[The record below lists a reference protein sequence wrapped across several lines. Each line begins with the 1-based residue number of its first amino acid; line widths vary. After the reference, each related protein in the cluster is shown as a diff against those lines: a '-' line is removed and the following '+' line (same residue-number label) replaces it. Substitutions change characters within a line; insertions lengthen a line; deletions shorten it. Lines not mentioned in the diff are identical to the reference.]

1 MRVSDIVQP
10 DMNIA
15 RSTSLERDKSATS
28 FIRDYQLTA
37 KATEAL
43 GRFADALGGEK
54 VSAWSLT
61 GPYGMGKS
69 SFVSYLMALTGP
81 KDDPLTE
88 MAMKKLEDSSPQLHS
103 RISNA
108 MAEAVD
114 DAGFF
119 RIAVTA
125 AYEPINNTL
134 AQGLR
139 EALMST
145 QLDSGDQCIER
156 LNRLINS
163 DCVDPRELLA
173 VFEDVRNLAG
183 CPMIVVVDEFGKC
196 LDYMSHHPG
205 EGDIFIVQQLAELDD
220 IYLWVC
226 LHQAF
231 DDYALGLSIL
241 QRQEWA
247 KVQGR
252 FEDISF
258 VESTPQMLYLIGR
271 TLKQSQDEEM
281 ERLIRRWAVNAHE
294 LIDQLVG
301 ADKQYFDVDAIA
313 GMYPLHPLTA
323 IALIELCKKYAQN
336 DRTLFAFMCGGHK
349 NALPAY
355 IQTTVIASEEWLP
368 SVGLDYLYD
377 YFFNIVTTTY
387 VNRSESQR
395 WIEIHDI
402 IRGASHLSV
411 DEYALLKTIGVLNL
425 LSNNLGIKA
434 NLANICAIMEYSH
447 NIPRAKV
454 CDIVEEFA
462 NKGFLIY
469 REYADEYRLWE
480 GSDFDIHGAVRQ
492 KRERLISAPLDAIL
506 QRYVELSPVTASRH
520 SYKTG
525 TTRRFERRWVDVAS
539 LSDGLSPC
547 EGFDGLLV
555 YSFGT
560 TPEPSFIPR
569 ICNDGRPLLVAYS
582 GARRTIH
589 ELALELAAS
598 RLVLEN
604 SPELM
609 HDSVARKEMRF
620 RIEVAEQKLRIH
632 LKELYSPGSERVKWY
647 KSDRITGVSEVHICN
662 ARGLS
667 SILSDLCD
675 EYYYKSPRIHNEMVS
690 YHTLSGAA
698 SRARRELV
706 EAMATR
712 SAEERLGFDGFPQE
726 VALYISLLEAEGLHR
741 RDDAT
746 GFWYLTLE
754 GRDNDLNY
762 VWEQIDQCIENADDS
777 GISVADILKVLY
789 EPPFGMR
796 QGPAPIYLSLYI
808 LVKSEEIAVFLEDK
822 YLPYVSA
829 ADMALM
835 LKRPELFVLKKFAA
849 SNMEREVFD
858 LYRAILNTIE
868 IAADTGLRNATMLGV
883 VGPLTR
889 FIDELTAYAKRTR
902 NISTEAQRVRTA
914 ILNSVD
920 PIELL
925 FEGLPNAVGVELGAT
940 DGWNREWQD
949 AFQNRLRSS
958 LLELGEAYNLLTSS
972 VKDVVAE
979 AFRCEDLAEFRA
991 TQCEDLKKLIDICND
1006 NELKAVLRAL
1016 TRKCDSIDDWV
1027 DGIAGTVSRK
1037 PMSSWRDGDLELFAL
1052 KLRDF
1057 ASRIEQ
1063 LQQLAAVTGYSRM
1076 DNAIC
1081 LNILMPDGNVIRKSV
1096 IPDDEGNAVVRKTID
1111 EVMKLSEAANLS
1123 GDERWLVISGLVESL
1138 LEGDKD
1144 AT

>member
-10 DMNIA
+10 DMNTA

-37 KATEAL
+37 KAIEAL

-69 SFVSYLMALTGP
+69 SFAAYLMALTGP
-81 KDDPLTE
+81 ADDLLTV
-88 MAMKKLEDSSPQLHS
+88 MAMNKLEDSSPQLHAT
-103 RISNA
+103 ISNA
-108 MAEAVD
+108 MAKVVHY
-114 DAGFF
+114 AGFF
-119 RIAVTA
+119 RISITA

-145 QLDSGDQCIER
+145 RLDNGDQCIER
-156 LNRLINS
+156 LNGLMNS
-163 DCVDPRELLA
+163 DCIDPRELLA
-173 VFEDVRNLAG
+173 VFEDVRNLAD

-196 LDYMSHHPG
+196 LDYMSHHPD

-231 DDYALGLSIL
+231 DDYAFGLSIL

-258 VESTPQMLYLIGR
+258 VESTPQMLHLISR
-271 TLKQSQDEEM
+271 ALKQSQDAET
-281 ERLIRRWAVNAHE
+281 ERLVRWWAVDAHE
-294 LIDQLVG
+294 LIDKLVG
-301 ADKQYFDVDAIA
+301 ADKQYFDVDSIA
-313 GMYPLHPLTA
+313 NMYPLHPLTA
-323 IALIELCKKYAQN
+323 IALIELCRRYAQN
-336 DRTLFAFMCGGHK
+336 DRTLFAFICGGHK

-355 IQTTVIASEEWLP
+355 IQTTVIDTEEWLP

-387 VNRSESQR
+387 VNRSASQR

-425 LSNNLGIKA
+425 LSSTLGVKA
-434 NLANICAIMEYSH
+434 NPANICAIMEYSH
-447 NIPRAKV
+447 NMPALKV
-454 CDIVEEFA
+454 RDIVDGFA
-462 NKGFLIY
+462 DKGFLIY

-480 GSDFDIHGAVRQ
+480 GSDFDIHGAIRQ
-492 KRERLISAPLDAIL
+492 KREKLISAPLDAIL
-506 QRYVELSPVTASRH
+506 QRCVELSPLTASRH
-520 SYKTG
+520 SHKTG
-525 TTRRFERRWVDVAS
+525 TARRFERRWVDITL
-539 LSDGLSPC
+539 LSDGLSLC

-560 TPEPSFIPR
+560 TPEPSPIPSM
-569 ICNDGRPLLVAYS
+569 CNDGRPLLVAYS
-582 GARRTIH
+582 GSRRTIH

-598 RLVLEN
+598 RSVLES

-620 RIEVAEQKLRIH
+620 RIEVAEQKLRTH
-632 LKELYSPGSERVKWY
+632 LKELYSPGSEHVKWY

-662 ARGLS
+662 ARALS
-667 SILSDLCD
+667 STLSDLCD
-675 EYYYKSPRIHNEMVS
+675 EYYYKCPCIHNEMVS
-690 YHTLSGAA
+690 YHVLSGAA

-706 EAMATR
+706 EAMTTR

-726 VALYISLLEAEGLHR
+726 VALYVSLLEAEGLHMK
-741 RDDAT
+741 DDAT

-754 GRDNDLNY
+754 GRDTSLGY
-762 VWEQIDQCIENADDS
+762 VWAQVDHCIEDGGDT
-777 GISVADILKVLY
+777 GISVADILEVLY

-796 QGPAPIYLSLYI
+796 QGPAAIYLSLYI
-808 LVKSEEIAVFLEDK
+808 LVKSEEIAVFLEGK

-858 LYRAILNTIE
+858 VYRAILNTAE
-868 IAADTGLRNATMLGV
+868 IGADTGLRNATMLGV

-889 FIDELTAYAKRTR
+889 FVDGLTEYAKQTR
-902 NISTEAQRVRTA
+902 NISTEAQRVRKA

-940 DGWNREWQD
+940 GGWNCDWQD
-949 AFQNRLRSS
+949 AFQDKLRNS
-958 LLELGEAYNLLTSS
+958 LLELGDAYSFLTSQ
-972 VKDVVAE
+972 VKDVVGE
-979 AFRCEDLAEFRA
+979 AFQCEDLAEFRA
-991 TQCEDLKKLIDICND
+991 TQCEGLKKLIDICND
-1006 NELKAVLRAL
+1006 NELRAVLGVL
-1016 TRKCDSIDDWV
+1016 TRECDSIDDWV
-1027 DGIAGTVSRK
+1027 DGIAGIVSRK
-1037 PMSSWRDGDLELFAL
+1037 PMSSWRDDDLGLFGL

-1057 ASRIEQ
+1057 VSRIEQ
-1063 LQQLAAVTGYSRM
+1063 LQDLAAVTGYSRM
-1076 DNAIC
+1076 DNAMS
-1081 LNILMPDGNVIRKSV
+1081 LNILMSDGHVIRKSV
-1096 IPDDEGNAVVRKTID
+1096 RPDDEGNAAVRKTID
-1111 EVMKLSEAANLS
+1111 EVTKLSEAANLS
-1123 GDERWLVISGLVESL
+1123 DDERWLVISGLVESL
-1138 LEGDKD
+1138 LGGGKD
-1144 AT
+1144 AV

>member
-313 GMYPLHPLTA
+313 GMYH
-323 IALIELCKKYAQN
+323 
-336 DRTLFAFMCGGHK
+336 
-349 NALPAY
+349 
-355 IQTTVIASEEWLP
+355 
-368 SVGLDYLYD
+368 
-377 YFFNIVTTTY
+377 
-387 VNRSESQR
+387 
-395 WIEIHDI
+395 
-402 IRGASHLSV
+402 
-411 DEYALLKTIGVLNL
+411 
-425 LSNNLGIKA
+425 
-434 NLANICAIMEYSH
+434 
-447 NIPRAKV
+447 
-454 CDIVEEFA
+454 
-462 NKGFLIY
+462 
-469 REYADEYRLWE
+469 
-480 GSDFDIHGAVRQ
+480 
-492 KRERLISAPLDAIL
+492 
-506 QRYVELSPVTASRH
+506 
-520 SYKTG
+520 
-525 TTRRFERRWVDVAS
+525 
-539 LSDGLSPC
+539 
-547 EGFDGLLV
+547 
-555 YSFGT
+555 
-560 TPEPSFIPR
+560 
-569 ICNDGRPLLVAYS
+569 
-582 GARRTIH
+582 
-589 ELALELAAS
+589 
-598 RLVLEN
+598 
-604 SPELM
+604 
-609 HDSVARKEMRF
+609 
-620 RIEVAEQKLRIH
+620 
-632 LKELYSPGSERVKWY
+632 
-647 KSDRITGVSEVHICN
+647 
-662 ARGLS
+662 
-667 SILSDLCD
+667 
-675 EYYYKSPRIHNEMVS
+675 
-690 YHTLSGAA
+690 
-698 SRARRELV
+698 
-706 EAMATR
+706 
-712 SAEERLGFDGFPQE
+712 
-726 VALYISLLEAEGLHR
+726 
-741 RDDAT
+741 
-746 GFWYLTLE
+746 
-754 GRDNDLNY
+754 
-762 VWEQIDQCIENADDS
+762 
-777 GISVADILKVLY
+777 
-789 EPPFGMR
+789 
-796 QGPAPIYLSLYI
+796 YI
-808 LVKSEEIAVFLEDK
+808 L
-822 YLPYVSA
+822 
-829 ADMALM
+829 
-835 LKRPELFVLKKFAA
+835 
-849 SNMEREVFD
+849 
-858 LYRAILNTIE
+858 
-868 IAADTGLRNATMLGV
+868 
-883 VGPLTR
+883 
-889 FIDELTAYAKRTR
+889 
-902 NISTEAQRVRTA
+902 
-914 ILNSVD
+914 
-920 PIELL
+920 
-925 FEGLPNAVGVELGAT
+925 
-940 DGWNREWQD
+940 
-949 AFQNRLRSS
+949 
-958 LLELGEAYNLLTSS
+958 
-972 VKDVVAE
+972 
-979 AFRCEDLAEFRA
+979 
-991 TQCEDLKKLIDICND
+991 
-1006 NELKAVLRAL
+1006 
-1016 TRKCDSIDDWV
+1016 
-1027 DGIAGTVSRK
+1027 
-1037 PMSSWRDGDLELFAL
+1037 
-1052 KLRDF
+1052 
-1057 ASRIEQ
+1057 
-1063 LQQLAAVTGYSRM
+1063 
-1076 DNAIC
+1076 
-1081 LNILMPDGNVIRKSV
+1081 
-1096 IPDDEGNAVVRKTID
+1096 
-1111 EVMKLSEAANLS
+1111 
-1123 GDERWLVISGLVESL
+1123 
-1138 LEGDKD
+1138 
-1144 AT
+1144 